1 MSCAIG
7 IDLGGTFIKYG
18 LVDRT
23 GTILY
28 ESIRPT
34 YLPGVQDGVYTS
46 LLDALTGLRAQAV
59 GMGLLPEGI
68 GIGAPAII
76 DNGILIGCA
85 ANLPDLEGRALGS
98 QLEQQLRMPVR
109 VENDATL
116 MGLAEWKFGAARNL
130 TDVIFLTIGTGIGG
144 AMILDDKLYTGYRHR
159 GGELGHMVIED
170 NGLPCG
176 CGGKGCLEAHAS
188 VKALIEDYQRLTGTK
203 EPAGNNVPSRSLEI
217 TGNVIISAYLDQQ
230 PTAII
235 AMNRHFDY
243 LAAGITGL
251 INIFAPQ
258 KLILGGGI
266 TEAGDFYID
275 EIRQRVQK
283 RVMKETSLNTGI
295 ERAQLGNKAGFMGAA
310 ALVFNSF

>member
-18 LVDRT
+18 LVDRM

-34 YLPGVQDGVYTS
+34 YLPGAQKDVYENLLGV
-46 LLDALTGLRAQAV
+46 LTEVRAQADAK
-59 GMGLLPEGI
+59 GFLPEGV
-68 GIGAPAII
+68 GLGAPAII
-76 DNGILIGCA
+76 DNGFLIGCA
-85 ANLPDLEGRALGS
+85 ANLPDLEGTALGS
-98 QLEQQLRMPVR
+98 RLEQQLRMPVR

-130 TDVIFLTIGTGIGG
+130 TDVLFLTIGTGIGG
-144 AMILDDKLYTGYRHR
+144 AMILDGKPYTGYRHR
-159 GGELGHMVIED
+159 GGELGHIVVD
-170 NGLPCG
+170 LNGLPCG

-188 VKALIEDYQRLTGTK
+188 VKALIDDYLNSDPTYRQH
-203 EPAGNNVPSRSLEI
+203 I
-217 TGNVIISAYLDQQ
+217 TGADIISAFLQNQQ
-230 PTAII
+230 AAVTV
-235 AMNRHFDY
+235 MNRHFDY

-275 EIRQRVQK
+275 EIRQRVHK
-283 RVMKETSLNTGI
+283 KVMKETSLYTEI
-295 ERAQLGNKAGFMGAA
+295 ERAHLGNKAGFMGAA